1 MEDALDGC
9 DLRVAA
15 AKKEADKSKAAASMR
30 QSVRQDMRLRAKV
43 GGHHILL
50 VRGGSQSPPLM
61 DPGQPAVVSWRL

>member
-9 DLRVAA
+9 ALRVAA

-43 GGHHILL
+43 VVCHFVL
-50 VRGGSQSPPLM
+50 VKGGSQSPPLM
-61 DPGQPAVVSWRL
+61 DPGQPAVGSWRL